1 MKSSKKS
8 RPQNRAVNLLGV
20 RSVAFAF
27 ICVLWC
33 TAAALTARQSGETGE
48 GATRVMALETL
59 WNQAEVDKDVQALSQ
74 LIPDTFVYVDIDGS
88 TKTKP
93 EFLEGVKSGPE
104 HPTEIRNESIIAN
117 TYSNT
122 VIVTGVHRE
131 KGTLGGKQYSRRGRF
146 IDTWIQTNGA
156 WLCVASQS
164 TLIAK

>member
-1 MKSSKKS
+1 MCS
-8 RPQNRAVNLLGV
+8 PQNRVVNLSRV
-20 RSVAFAF
+20 RLAGFAF
-27 ICVLWC
+27 TVVLWS
-33 TAAALTARQSGETGE
+33 AATALTARQSGETGE

-59 WNQAEVDKDVQALSQ
+59 WNQAEVAKDVRALNQ
-74 LIPDTFVYVDIDGS
+74 PIPDTFVYVDIDGS

-104 HPTEIRNESIIAN
+104 HPTEIKNESIIAN
-117 TYSNT
+117 TYAST
-122 VIVTGVHRE
+122 VVVTGVHRE
-131 KGTLGGKQYSRRGRF
+131 KGTLAGKQYLRRGRF